1 MFSALL
7 MILLPLKHYVLTH
20 VLDMGY
26 SRSRSRTAR
35 FWFVAWCCH
44 TALEMSATAW
54 LLRGHSLY
62 VYCLILLTE
71 FLALTFAWV
80 VDHGTNYER
89 GLKVHLSVEAGLFL
103 LYVFLGHYIS
113 RTPVF

>member
-1 MFSALL
+1 MYNALL

-26 SRSRSRTAR
+26 SRSRSRKDR

-44 TALEMSATAW
+44 TALEMSTTAW
-54 LLRGHSLY
+54 LLHGQSLY

-71 FLALTFAWV
+71 FLALTFAWI
-80 VDHGTNYER
+80 VDRGTNYER
-89 GLKVHLSVEAGLFL
+89 GLKVHLSVEVGLYA
-103 LYVFLGHYIS
+103 LYGFLGHFVGSI
-113 RTPVF
+113 